1 MIEHM
6 NMMVS
11 ILQGKRSAPV
21 SKQGGLYPEPLR
33 ILLPP
38 STTGKRSWFIPAEDL
53 ASGPGTKRK

>member
-6 NMMVS
+6 NMVVS
-11 ILQGKRSAPV
+11 ILPGKRSAPV
-21 SKQGGLYPEPLR
+21 SKQGGLDPEPLC

-38 STTGKRSWFIPAEDL
+38 STIGKQSWFIPAEDI